1 MLFSRKKKI
10 LKVKKVDVLSTFI
23 HFYSSSNFIS
33 KNNIIVKIECVD
45 KKIFKGKKEQA
56 NLQKFIQ
63 GKEKKDSRAIS
74 LQMSKSLR
82 EMPADI
88 LRNASSISSESSKQ
102 CASLKI
108 HPQGF
113 PPPWSNFHETI
124 LSSWIKSNTI
134 YKKKKKE

>member
-1 MLFSRKKKI
+1 M
-10 LKVKKVDVLSTFI
+10 LSTFI

-63 GKEKKDSRAIS
+63 GKEKNSRAIS

-88 LRNASSISSESSKQ
+88 LRNASSIFFYLVSQASSVL
-102 CASLKI
+102 A
-108 HPQGF
+108 
-113 PPPWSNFHETI
+113 
-124 LSSWIKSNTI
+124 
-134 YKKKKKE
+134 

>member
-1 MLFSRKKKI
+1 M
-10 LKVKKVDVLSTFI
+10 LSTFI

-33 KNNIIVKIECVD
+33 KNNIIVKIESVD

-88 LRNASSISSESSKQ
+88 LRNASSIFFYLVSQASSVL
-102 CASLKI
+102 A
-108 HPQGF
+108 
-113 PPPWSNFHETI
+113 
-124 LSSWIKSNTI
+124 
-134 YKKKKKE
+134 

>member
-1 MLFSRKKKI
+1 M
-10 LKVKKVDVLSTFI
+10 LSTFI

-33 KNNIIVKIECVD
+33 KNNIIVKIESVD

-63 GKEKKDSRAIS
+63 GKEKNSRAIS

-88 LRNASSISSESSKQ
+88 LRNASSIFFYLVSQASSVL
-102 CASLKI
+102 A
-108 HPQGF
+108 
-113 PPPWSNFHETI
+113 
-124 LSSWIKSNTI
+124 
-134 YKKKKKE
+134 